1 MYSIHFIK
9 SMFGNENDEND
20 RKFLVTLYL
29 VIEDFILH
37 DVTFFLSILHVIK
50 KVVKKRF
57 VSYYKILDYI

>member
-1 MYSIHFIK
+1 
-9 SMFGNENDEND
+9 MFGNENDEND

-57 VSYYKILDYI
+57 VS

>member
-1 MYSIHFIK
+1 
-9 SMFGNENDEND
+9 MFGNENDEND

-37 DVTFFLSILHVIK
+37 DVTFFLSILHI

>member
-1 MYSIHFIK
+1 
-9 SMFGNENDEND
+9 MFGNENDEND

-57 VSYYKILDYI
+57 VSYYKILDYYKI